1 MFKTCRRP
9 AVVAAVL
16 LVPIGLAACGES
28 SEEKATAQVCSS
40 TKEIQAQLSKLSSLS
55 ISSKAPEEIK
65 DAASVME
72 KEAAKIKES
81 TANLPAASKAP
92 VESAQ
97 TALKAELAA
106 LAKAAGLDSKI
117 LGERRSRAQ
126 AIRASGQDRG
136 RRTCRELQAG
146 IRIPQML
153 LAWSG
158 GASRGGPVPEGHRSR
173 ETRWTLGCCSS
184 DDSPAESGRRGLG
197 GQERRKA
204 MIVRARWTREWV
216 RPTGGPSEHSKP

>member
-1 MFKTCRRP
+1 MFKTMNRP
-9 AVVAAVL
+9 AVVAVIL

-40 TKEIQAQLSKLSSLS
+40 TKAIQAQLSKLSSLS

-65 DAASVME
+65 GAATVME

-106 LAKAAGLDSKI
+106 LAKGLVSTAKSSGNIEAVLKQSEPAVKTAVAGLAASYK
-117 LGERRSRAQ
+117 Q
-126 AIRASGQDRG
+126 AFES
-136 RRTCRELQAG
+136 LK
-146 IRIPQML
+146 
-153 LAWSG
+153 
-158 GASRGGPVPEGHRSR
+158 
-173 ETRWTLGCCSS
+173 CS
-184 DDSPAESGRRGLG
+184 
-197 GQERRKA
+197 
-204 MIVRARWTREWV
+204 
-216 RPTGGPSEHSKP
+216 

>member
-1 MFKTCRRP
+1 MFKIFNRP

-65 DAASVME
+65 DAAAVME

-106 LAKAAGLDSKI
+106 LAKAVVSTAKSSGNIEAVLKQSEPAVKTAVAGLAASYK
-117 LGERRSRAQ
+117 Q
-126 AIRASGQDRG
+126 AFES
-136 RRTCRELQAG
+136 LK
-146 IRIPQML
+146 
-153 LAWSG
+153 
-158 GASRGGPVPEGHRSR
+158 
-173 ETRWTLGCCSS
+173 CS
-184 DDSPAESGRRGLG
+184 
-197 GQERRKA
+197 
-204 MIVRARWTREWV
+204 
-216 RPTGGPSEHSKP
+216 

>member
-1 MFKTCRRP
+1 MFKTMNRP
-9 AVVAAVL
+9 AVVAVIL

-40 TKEIQAQLSKLSSLS
+40 TKAIQAQLSKLSSLS

-65 DAASVME
+65 GAATVME

-106 LAKAAGLDSKI
+106 LAKGLVSTAKSSGNIEAVLKQSEPAVKTAVAGLAASYK
-117 LGERRSRAQ
+117 Q
-126 AIRASGQDRG
+126 AYES
-136 RRTCRELQAG
+136 LK
-146 IRIPQML
+146 
-153 LAWSG
+153 
-158 GASRGGPVPEGHRSR
+158 
-173 ETRWTLGCCSS
+173 CS
-184 DDSPAESGRRGLG
+184 
-197 GQERRKA
+197 
-204 MIVRARWTREWV
+204 
-216 RPTGGPSEHSKP
+216 